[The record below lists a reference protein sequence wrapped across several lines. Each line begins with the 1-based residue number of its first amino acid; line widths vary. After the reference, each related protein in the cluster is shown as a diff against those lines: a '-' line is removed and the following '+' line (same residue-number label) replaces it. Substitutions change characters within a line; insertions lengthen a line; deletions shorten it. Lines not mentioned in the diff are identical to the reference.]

1 MSYITIDGAQG
12 EGGGQVL
19 RTALTL
25 SALTQQP
32 IELINIRAKRSKPGL
47 LRQHLTS
54 VLAAQKVCNA
64 KVEGAELG
72 SDHIRFALGEIK
84 AGDYHFAI
92 STAGSTVLVCQTILP
107 ILALAKGRSI
117 VTFEGGT
124 HNGLSPSLCF
134 LQRSYL
140 PLLNKMGVNCQ
151 VTVSRVG
158 FNPAGGGKWQLMI
171 EPTQNLKPL
180 HLSESGKSYALSAEN
195 CKINALMSQL
205 PQTIAQREI
214 ATAQKTLNWQDA
226 QQTITEVEAM
236 GSGNSF
242 QLSIVGDSH
251 ESLFEVTGQLGT
263 SAERVAKRCAGQV
276 RKFIHSQAAVEEHLA
291 DQLLLLMALAGSGSY
306 TTTKPS
312 LHTITNIEVI
322 KQILGVNIS
331 VEQQNKEL
339 WKIYL
344 EK

>member
-1 MSYITIDGAQG
+1 MSYLMIDGAQG

-54 VLAAQKVCNA
+54 VLAAKKVCNA
-64 KVEGAELG
+64 TVEGAELG
-72 SDHIRFALGEIK
+72 SDHIRFYPREIK
-84 AGDYHFAI
+84 SGNYHFAI

-107 ILALAKGRSI
+107 ILWLAQGHST

-124 HNGLSPSLCF
+124 HNGMSPSLCF

-140 PLLNKMGVNCQ
+140 PLLSKIGGKCWVS
-151 VTVSRVG
+151 VSRFG
-158 FNPAGGGKWQLMI
+158 FNPAGGGKWQLEV
-171 EPTQNLKPL
+171 EPAESLKPL
-180 HLSESGKSYALSAEN
+180 HLSESGSVYAAAMEN
-195 CKINALMSQL
+195 CRLTALISQL
-205 PQTIAQREI
+205 PENIAQREI
-214 ATAQKTLNWQDA
+214 STARKILAWQGA
-226 QQTITEVEAM
+226 SEVVTEVESV

-242 QLSIVGDSH
+242 QLSISSGTH
-251 ESLFEVTGQLGT
+251 ENIFEVIGQLGT

-276 RKFIHSQAAVEEHLA
+276 KKFIHSQAAVEEHLA
-291 DQLLLLMALAGSGSY
+291 DQLLLPMALAGSGSY

-312 LHTITNIEVI
+312 SHTLTNIDVI
-322 KQILGVNIS
+322 NMFLGVNIA
-331 VEQQNKEL
+331 VEQQSQNL
-339 WKIYL
+339 WKL
-344 EK
+344 KVG